1 MRGEGRAAHER
12 SQSGLS
18 GPMDSEAKENPSDHE
33 PVEWAR
39 LNAVV
44 HGRVQGVNFRA
55 HTRRRALSLDLRGY
69 VRNSWDGTVEVVA
82 EGPRKA
88 VESLLDF
95 LRGGPPSA
103 WVERVDFNWEVTTG
117 EFWSF
122 EVRY

>member
-1 MRGEGRAAHER
+1 MSG
-12 SQSGLS
+12 SQNSKIRRD
-18 GPMDSEAKENPSDHE
+18 PHDRE
-33 PVEWAR
+33 PTEWAR
-39 LNAVV
+39 LKAVV

-55 HTRRRALSLDLRGY
+55 YTRRRALDLGLRGY

-88 VESLLDF
+88 LDSLLSF
-95 LRGGPPSA
+95 LRVGPPSA
-103 WVERVDFNWEVTTG
+103 WVERVDVNWEGATG